1 MFDSKN
7 FLIRM
12 ALLALLVL
20 IIAAGAWL
28 AGKR

>member
-12 ALLALLVL
+12 ALLALFVL